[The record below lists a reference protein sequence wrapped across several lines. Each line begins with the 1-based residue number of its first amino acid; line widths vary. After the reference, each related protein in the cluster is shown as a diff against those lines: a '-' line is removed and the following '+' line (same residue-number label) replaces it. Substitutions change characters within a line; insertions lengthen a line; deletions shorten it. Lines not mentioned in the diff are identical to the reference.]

1 MRRAEFEAFAV
12 ANEELAQQL
21 RADLR
26 LYKHPVLLSA
36 QSTASARDV
45 ISTMQTVEAVRN
57 AKGRDLVATR
67 LPGKVQN
74 EFFSGYDYEIAFK
87 KTHEPHN

>member
-1 MRRAEFEAFAV
+1 M
-12 ANEELAQQL
+12 ANEELAQNL

-26 LYKHPVLLSA
+26 LYKHPVRLSA
-36 QSTASARDV
+36 LPAASARDL

-57 AKGRDLVATR
+57 TKSRDLVATR

-74 EFFSGYDYEIAFK
+74 EFFSGYDYEIDFK
-87 KTHEPHN
+87 RKP